1 MKNKITGCSL
11 PALLLACGFLGGCG
25 GGSSAIAATPVNPPA
40 PAPAAPSASGP
51 AVTAWVTTAD
61 KSRLLQRETG
71 LAFGAD
77 AALATVIDLDAATR
91 YQTMVGFG
99 ASMTDASAYLIQNK
113 MSATQRS
120 ALLSELF
127 GRGATGVGFD
137 FMRLTIG
144 ASDFSRSHY
153 TLDDM
158 PAGQTDMALA
168 QFSIEPNRAD
178 LLPVVKAALAVNSG
192 LQIMASPWSAPAWMK
207 EGDSLVKGK
216 LKPAMYGVF
225 SEYLMRYV
233 EAFKAEGVPI
243 FALTVQNEPHFEPD
257 DYPGMRL
264 DPAARAALLGQ
275 ALGPLMA
282 VRAPKLKL
290 FDWDH
295 NWDVP
300 GSPLAVLAD
309 PVARPFVH
317 GVAWHCY
324 AGDVA
329 VQTTVREAYPD
340 KEVWFTECSGGE
352 WAPRW
357 NETLPWLMKNLIIG
371 STRHWAKGVLM
382 WNLALDEN
390 HGPHLGGC
398 KDCRGIVTIN
408 SKTGEV
414 SRNVEYY
421 AFAHASKFVRPGAQ
435 RIAST
440 ATTAAAAAP
449 GNGLESVAF
458 RNADDGSIALIV
470 SNGSAVTRRFT
481 VRSATQTFAYD
492 LPRESVGSFTWTPS
506 P

>member
-1 MKNKITGCSL
+1 MNKKITGYSL
-11 PALLLACGFLGGCG
+11 PGLLLACGWLAGCG
-25 GGSSAIAATPVNPPA
+25 GGSSAMAATPTPT
-40 PAPAAPSASGP
+40 PAAPSASGP

-61 KSRLLQRETG
+61 RSRLLQRETG
-71 LAFGAD
+71 LAFSAD
-77 AALATVIDLDAATR
+77 AALPTTIDLDATTR
-91 YQTMVGFG
+91 YQTMAGFG
-99 ASMTDASAYLIQNK
+99 ASMTDASAFLIQNK
-113 MSATQRS
+113 MSAPQRS
-120 ALLSELF
+120 ALLAELF
-127 GRGATGVGFD
+127 GRGPTGVGFD
-137 FMRLTIG
+137 FMRLTLG

-153 TLDDM
+153 TFDDM
-158 PAGQTDMALA
+158 PVGQTDMALA

-178 LLPVVKAALAVNSG
+178 LLPVLKAALAVNPG

-207 EGDSLVKGK
+207 EGDSLIKGT

-233 EAFKAEGVPI
+233 EAFKAEGVPL

-282 VRAPKLKL
+282 ARAPKLKL

-300 GSPLAVLAD
+300 SSPLTVLAD
-309 PVARPFVH
+309 PVARPFVT

-329 VQTTVREAYPD
+329 VQATVREAYPD

-357 NETLPWLMKNLIIG
+357 NETLPWLMHNLIIG
-371 STRHWAKGVLM
+371 STRNWAKGVLM

-398 KDCRGIVTIN
+398 KDCRGIVTID

-421 AFAHASKFVRPGAQ
+421 AFAHASKFVRAGAQ

-440 ATTAAAAAP
+440 AAVD
-449 GNGLESVAF
+449 GLESVAF

-470 SNGSAVTRRFT
+470 SNGSAVTRRFS
-481 VRSATQTFAYD
+481 VRSGTQTFAYD
-492 LPRESVGSFTWTPS
+492 LPRESVGSFTWLP
-506 P
+506 

>member
-1 MKNKITGCSL
+1 MKKKITGYSL
-11 PALLLACGFLGGCG
+11 PGLLLACGMLTACG
-25 GGSSAIAATPVNPPA
+25 GGSSAVAATPA
-40 PAPAAPSASGP
+40 PTPTPTPTPAAPSASGP

-71 LAFGAD
+71 LAFGGD
-77 AALATVIDLDAATR
+77 AALPTTIELDAATR
-91 YQTMVGFG
+91 YQTMAGFG

-120 ALLSELF
+120 ALLAELF
-127 GRGATGVGFD
+127 GRGTTGTNPGVGFD

-153 TLDDM
+153 SYDDM

-168 QFSIEPNRAD
+168 KFSIEPARAD
-178 LLPVVKAALAVNSG
+178 LLPVLKAALAVNPG
-192 LQIMASPWSAPAWMK
+192 LQIMASPWSAPGWMK
-207 EGDSLVKGK
+207 ESDSLVKGK

-233 EAFKAEGVPI
+233 EAFKAEGVPL

-264 DPAARAALLGQ
+264 DPPARAALLGQ
-275 ALGPLMA
+275 ALGPLMSA
-282 VRAPKLKL
+282 RAPKLKL

-300 GSPLAVLAD
+300 SSPLTVLAD
-309 PVARPFVH
+309 PVARPFVS

-352 WAPRW
+352 WAPVW
-357 NETLPWLMKNLIIG
+357 SSTLPWLMHNLIIG
-371 STRHWAKGVLM
+371 STRNWAKGVLM

-398 KDCRGIVTIN
+398 KDCRGIVTID

-440 ATTAAAAAP
+440 AAVD
-449 GNGLESVAF
+449 GLESVAF

-470 SNGSAVTRRFT
+470 SNGSAVTRRFA
-481 VRSATQTFAYD
+481 VRSGMQTFAYE
-492 LPRESVGSFTWTPS
+492 LPRESVASFSWTP
-506 P
+506 